1 MTATSQTLA
10 RPGFRGRT
18 VSIAL
23 AAVFA
28 VGMLTGLAAAR
39 VPWPTLVPVAEPAT
53 ARDAGWQ
60 AYLDYRA
67 GERALPTVSYTQA
80 ELEKA
85 WMDFRAGER
94 EADGSR

>member
-1 MTATSQTLA
+1 MQA
-10 RPGFRGRT
+10 
-18 VSIAL
+18 
-23 AAVFA
+23 
-28 VGMLTGLAAAR
+28 
-39 VPWPTLVPVAEPAT
+39 
-53 ARDAGWQ
+53 WQ